1 MKKHHSFTEIQTV
14 LSSGQVIEGPYRK
27 DWNLGFWLIQAIRKK
42 NWRRKKINPKIL
54 FNPSINSPLFFFLL
68 FFSFSGES
76 CHPADSLYFEK
87 YLKPVISPALSQQN
101 PWWFSWARWT
111 ESLLFASERLLS
123 PEQVFMNVPRLPPSC
138 AHSPTC
144 GLRAPKQPVSDAPCF
159 HVHQQ

>member
-1 MKKHHSFTEIQTV
+1 MKKHHSFTEI
-14 LSSGQVIEGPYRK
+14 QVIEGPYRK

-42 NWRRKKINPKIL
+42 KNWRRKKINPQIL
-54 FNPSINSPLFFFLL
+54 FNPSINSLFFFS
-68 FFSFSGES
+68 FSFSGES

-144 GLRAPKQPVSDAPCF
+144 GQRTPEQPVTDAPCF